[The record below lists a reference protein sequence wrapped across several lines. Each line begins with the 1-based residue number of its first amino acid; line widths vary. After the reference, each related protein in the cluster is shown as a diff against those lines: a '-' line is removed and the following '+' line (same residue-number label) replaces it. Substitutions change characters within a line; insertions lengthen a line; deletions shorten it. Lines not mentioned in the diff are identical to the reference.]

1 MHCEVAMC
9 CLSAQA
15 NRNVGTIN
23 VFMLWVLAYTGLSTY
38 GAPWGLSMMRILAR
52 SHHVH
57 PVCDVWACTDRANR
71 LYVLAHR
78 HVHIVSGHAVY
89 VPGVQVDRVH

>member
-1 MHCEVAMC
+1 MHGEVAMC

-23 VFMLWVLAYTGLSTY
+23 VFMFWVLAHTGLSTY
-38 GAPWGLSMMRILAR
+38 GALWGSCMMHNLAR

-71 LYVLAHR
+71 LDVLAHR
-78 HVHIVSGHAVY
+78 PVHLVSWHAVY
-89 VPGVQVDRVH
+89 VSGVQVDRVH

>member
-1 MHCEVAMC
+1 MQREVAMC

-23 VFMLWVLAYTGLSTY
+23 VCMFSVLVHTGLSTCR
-38 GAPWGLSMMRILAR
+38 ALWGSCMTHNLAR
-52 SHHVH
+52 SHHVL
-57 PVCDVWACTDRANR
+57 PVSDVLACTDRANR
-71 LYVLAHR
+71 LDMLAHR
-78 HVHIVSGHAVY
+78 PVYLVSGHAVY